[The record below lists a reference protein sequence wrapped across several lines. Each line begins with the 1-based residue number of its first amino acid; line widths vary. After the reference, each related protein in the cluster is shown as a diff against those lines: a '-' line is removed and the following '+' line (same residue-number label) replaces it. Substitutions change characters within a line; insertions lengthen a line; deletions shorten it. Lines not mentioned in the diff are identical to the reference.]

1 MTPKL
6 IYLPCGSSAR
16 WDSESDMGY
25 RCTSCF
31 AIVGS
36 IGQSDRCHEEAN
48 KWKTLKALGGR
59 GWDYY
64 MGRQEA

>member
-1 MTPKL
+1 MMDKIIENTH
-6 IYLPCGSSAR
+6 
-16 WDSESDMGY
+16 
-25 RCTSCF
+25 CT
-31 AIVGS
+31 VEEVN
-36 IGQSDRCHEEAN
+36 RCHEEAN